1 MAGPTDNI
9 EAIARAVC
17 QKSLAH
23 QGKSEEELAAEV
35 EMYWHVV
42 ASYLEAGVMD
52 ESGREIGELSWDEKL
67 DITGDWLRR
76 HPETAAAWRMARFG
90 SPLPRT

>member
-1 MAGPTDNI
+1 M
-9 EAIARAVC
+9 R
-17 QKSLAH
+17 
-23 QGKSEEELAAEV
+23 EELGAQGRAEERFATDV

-42 ASYLEAGVMD
+42 AAYLEAGVID
-52 ESGREIGELSWDEKL
+52 ESGQEIGEWSWDERL

-76 HPETAAAWRMARFG
+76 HPESAVAWRMARFG